1 MVIDRELLEKSI
13 MTQSS
18 NSSDALWI
26 VIPAAGAARRI
37 PNSLPKQYLQIA
49 GRTVLE
55 WTVEIFLR
63 RGDVAGVVV
72 VIAPDDGE
80 WEKLS
85 VASHARVSMAIGG
98 VERAHSVHN
107 GLQALDGSAKARD
120 WVLVHDAARPCLAS
134 GDLQSLIDTLR
145 DDEVGGILATPLS
158 DTLKESDTQGRVKR
172 TLPREQLWRALT
184 PQMFRFD
191 VLHRALQRAIDAGE
205 GITDEASAVEALGL
219 PVRLIKGRADN
230 LKITLPEDLDLAQA
244 ILERRSR
251 L

>member
-1 MVIDRELLEKSI
+1 

-26 VIPAAGAARRI
+26 VIPAAGAGRRI
-37 PNSLPKQYLQIA
+37 PNSLPKQYLRIA
-49 GRTVLE
+49 GRSVLE

-63 RGDVAGVVV
+63 RDDVAGVVV
-72 VIAPDDGE
+72 VVAPEDGE
-80 WEKLS
+80 WQKVS
-85 VASHARVSMAIGG
+85 VASHARVSKTIGG
-98 VERAHSVHN
+98 AERAHSVLN
-107 GLQALDGSAKARD
+107 GLLALDGRAQSRD
-120 WVLVHDAARPCLAS
+120 WVLVHDAARPCLADS
-134 GDLQSLIDTLR
+134 DLQLLIDALR

-158 DTLKESDTQGRVKR
+158 DTLKESDADGRVKR

-191 VLHRALQRAIDAGE
+191 VLRRALQRAINADEA
-205 GITDEASAVEALGL
+205 ITDEASAVEALGL
-219 PVRLIKGRADN
+219 RVRLIKGRADN
-230 LKITLPEDLDLAQA
+230 LKITLAEDLDLAQA